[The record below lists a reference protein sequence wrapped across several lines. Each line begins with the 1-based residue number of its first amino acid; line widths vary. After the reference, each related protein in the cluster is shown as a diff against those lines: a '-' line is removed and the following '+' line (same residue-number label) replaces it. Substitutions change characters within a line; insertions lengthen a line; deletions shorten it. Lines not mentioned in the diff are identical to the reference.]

1 MAFMYYRAADTGHRD
16 VYASL
21 PLINVCPCRSP
32 SPGYRSPQS
41 QNERL
46 KLDTTTPFIPSY
58 VKRSVTRSSDPA
70 QAYASRVQGRQ
81 ILLENPVRESRAK
94 KEREE
99 KRARRASERA
109 RKVAGTISRKESR
122 MRGVWKL
129 RKEETKCGQFE
140 LRRLVCLLT
149 MESQDTTCFSPYTPC
164 G

>member
-1 MAFMYYRAADTGHRD
+1 MSYRAADTGHKD
-16 VYASL
+16 IYAPL
-21 PLINVCPCRSP
+21 PLINVSLRSARVP
-32 SPGYRSPQS
+32 ASLSPRS

-46 KLDTTTPFIPSY
+46 RLDTNTPFIPSY